1 MTLVEEAGMG
11 TLEVFPLPHDEATLT
26 TLLTEIFTD
35 HWHTV
40 RFGPLIQGAVFEI
53 AAPQAPHKI
62 AMQDGYMTVDFGA
75 WHFHL
80 CIGEHRGSP
89 RSPTSPE
96 LAYHRRTQRVEL
108 YRNITGG
115 APISW
120 GLRLYNGAD
129 EQQITVMLPNP
140 FLSEETGMPGPPD
153 WTRLALWDHLR
164 QRYLGLAPEPRDR
177 AAARFV
183 HP

>member
-1 MTLVEEAGMG
+1 MG
-11 TLEVFPLPHDEATLT
+11 TLEVFPLPTDEP
-26 TLLTEIFTD
+26 TLLALFTD
-35 HWHTV
+35 LFQEHWNEI

-53 AAPQAPHKI
+53 AAPQAPRGI
-62 AMQDGYMTVDFGA
+62 GMLDGYLTVDFGS

-89 RSPTSPE
+89 GHPVEPA
-96 LAYHRRTQRVEL
+96 LAYHRRTHRAEL
-108 YRNITGG
+108 YRNVTGG

-129 EQQITVMLPNP
+129 EQQITIMLPNP
-140 FLSEETGMPGPPD
+140 FLSEEMHISPKPD
-153 WTRLALWDHLR
+153 WARLALWDHLR
-164 QRYLGLAPEPRDR
+164 ERFLRLGPDDRDR
-177 AAARFV
+177 SASRFV